1 MEALNM
7 ATNRQ
12 ALADTVGVHVGILDA
27 IGLTDRRYQRLLD
40 RVDADKSRTRRDT
53 QDAVLMARQLASA
66 EHKLRRRAAV
76 AFSFWRSQHQQADR
90 DEYLQATAD
99 ATQCR
104 DDLAELLCHDEALIA
119 EVMRRVVG

>member
-1 MEALNM
+1 M

-12 ALADTVGVHVGILDA
+12 TLATTLGVHPGLLEAVGLS
-27 IGLTDRRYQRLLD
+27 DRRLERLQD
-40 RVDADKSRTRRDT
+40 RVDADHSRTHRDT
-53 QDAVLMARQLASA
+53 QETVAAARQLASA

-90 DEYLQATAD
+90 DEYLQATRD

-104 DDLAELLCHDEALIA
+104 EDLAELLCHDEALIA